1 MRISFKAAEEAAGG
15 FLGPRGGHNLVV
27 KKFCQ
32 TLLKVGVAE
41 LVAPPAAEFLLLERK
56 RTLLDWVVEAVKYR
70 RSQTLVLKTFACF
83 STDKILINLDLS
95 LKKFLPLKLTLFCRI
110 FWPLENKEKSV

>member
-1 MRISFKAAEEAAGG
+1 M
-15 FLGPRGGHNLVV
+15 V

-56 RTLLDWVVEAVKYR
+56 RTLLLDWVVEAVKYR

-95 LKKFLPLKLTLFCRI
+95 LKKFLPLKFTLFCRI
-110 FWPLENKEKSV
+110 F

>member
-1 MRISFKAAEEAAGG
+1 M
-15 FLGPRGGHNLVV
+15 V

-95 LKKFLPLKLTLFCRI
+95 LKESFSVKNRTYFVALGNKRNCRKALLAAVLKIRPI
-110 FWPLENKEKSV
+110 FATAEKC

>member
-56 RTLLDWVVEAVKYR
+56 RTLLLDWVVEAVKYR

-95 LKKFLPLKLTLFCRI
+95 LKKFLPLKFTLFCRI
-110 FWPLENKEKSV
+110 F

>member
-1 MRISFKAAEEAAGG
+1 M
-15 FLGPRGGHNLVV
+15 V

-41 LVAPPAAEFLLLERK
+41 LVAPPAAYSPPSVGEDTVTEERE
-56 RTLLDWVVEAVKYR
+56 RDRVEAVKYR

-95 LKKFLPLKLTLFCRI
+95 LKKKVFPSKIVLIL
-110 FWPLENKEKSV
+110 SH

>member
-1 MRISFKAAEEAAGG
+1 M
-15 FLGPRGGHNLVV
+15 V

-95 LKKFLPLKLTLFCRI
+95 LKKVFASKIHLILSHF
-110 FWPLENKEKSV
+110 

>member
-1 MRISFKAAEEAAGG
+1 M
-15 FLGPRGGHNLVV
+15 V

-56 RTLLDWVVEAVKYR
+56 RTFLLDGVVEAVKYR

-95 LKKFLPLKLTLFCRI
+95 LKKFLPLKFTLFCRI
-110 FWPLENKEKSV
+110 F